1 MKYLT
6 LTMAKQHLLVDAS
19 VTEDDSY
26 ITQLCDVAEAAVE
39 VDLDRK
45 LVALE
50 DADGNLPA
58 PIIQAMLLTVGN
70 LYANREPVAMG
81 VAANAIPYTFE
92 YLKGL
97 YKKHALA

>member
-6 LTMAKQHLLVDAS
+6 LTLAKQQLVIDAS
-19 VTEDDSY
+19 VTEDDDY

-45 LVALE
+45 LVTLE

-58 PIIQAMLLTVGN
+58 PIIQTMLLTVGR
-70 LYANREPVAMG
+70 LYSNREDVAIG
-81 VAANAIPYTFE
+81 VAVNAIPYTFE

-97 YKKHALA
+97 YKKYALA

>member
-45 LVALE
+45 LVTLE

-58 PIIQAMLLTVGN
+58 PIIQAMLLTVGR
-70 LYANREPVAMG
+70 LYSNREDVAIG
-81 VAANAIPYTFE
+81 VAVNAIPYTFE
-92 YLKGL
+92 YFKGL
-97 YKKHALA
+97 YKKYALA

>member
-6 LTMAKQHLLVDAS
+6 LTLAKQQLVIDAS
-19 VTEDDSY
+19 VTEDDDY

-45 LVALE
+45 LVTLE

-81 VAANAIPYTFE
+81 VAANAIPYTFD

-97 YKKHALA
+97 YKKHPLA

>member
-6 LTMAKQHLLVDAS
+6 LTLAKKQLVIDAS
-19 VTEDDSY
+19 VTEDDDY

-45 LVALE
+45 LVTLE

-58 PIIQAMLLTVGN
+58 PIIQTMLLTVGR
-70 LYANREPVAMG
+70 LYSNREDVAIG
-81 VAANAIPYTFE
+81 VAVNAIPYTFE

-97 YKKHALA
+97 YKKYALA

>member
-6 LTMAKQHLLVDAS
+6 LTLAKQHLLVDAS

-39 VDLDRK
+39 VDLDQP
-45 LVALE
+45 LVTLE
-50 DADGNLPA
+50 DADGDLPA

-97 YKKHALA
+97 YKNHPVA

>member
-6 LTMAKQHLLVDAS
+6 LTMAKQQLVIDAS
-19 VTEDDSY
+19 VTEDDDY

-45 LVALE
+45 LVTLE

-58 PIIQAMLLTVGN
+58 PIIQTMLLTVGR
-70 LYANREPVAMG
+70 LYSNREDVAIG
-81 VAANAIPYTFE
+81 VAVNAIPYTFE

-97 YKKHALA
+97 YKKYALA

>member
-45 LVALE
+45 LVTLE

-58 PIIQAMLLTVGN
+58 PIIQTMLLTVGR
-70 LYANREPVAMG
+70 LYSNREDVAIG
-81 VAANAIPYTFE
+81 VAVNAIPYTFE

-97 YKKHALA
+97 YKKYALA

>member
-6 LTMAKQHLLVDAS
+6 LTLAKQHLVIDAS
-19 VTEDDSY
+19 VTEDDDY

-45 LVALE
+45 LVTLE

-58 PIIQAMLLTVGN
+58 PIIQTMLLTVGR
-70 LYANREPVAMG
+70 LYSNREDVAIG
-81 VAANAIPYTFE
+81 VAVNAIPYTFE

-97 YKKHALA
+97 YKKYALA

>member
-6 LTMAKQHLLVDAS
+6 LTLAKQQLVIDAS
-19 VTEDDSY
+19 VTEDDDY

-45 LVALE
+45 LVTLE

-58 PIIQAMLLTVGN
+58 PIIQTMLLTVGN

-97 YKKHALA
+97 YKKHPLA

>member
-6 LTMAKQHLLVDAS
+6 LTLAKQHLVIDAS
-19 VTEDDSY
+19 VTEDDNY

-45 LVALE
+45 LVTLE

-58 PIIQAMLLTVGN
+58 PIIQTMLLTVGR
-70 LYANREPVAMG
+70 LYSNREDVAIG
-81 VAANAIPYTFE
+81 VAVNAIPYTFE

-97 YKKHALA
+97 YKKYALA

>member
-1 MKYLT
+1 MRYLT
-6 LTMAKQHLLVDAS
+6 LTLAKQHLLVDAS

-45 LVALE
+45 LVTLE

-58 PIIQAMLLTVGN
+58 PIIQTMLLTVGR
-70 LYANREPVAMG
+70 LYSNREDVAIG
-81 VAANAIPYTFE
+81 VAVNAIPYTFE

-97 YKKHALA
+97 YKKYALA